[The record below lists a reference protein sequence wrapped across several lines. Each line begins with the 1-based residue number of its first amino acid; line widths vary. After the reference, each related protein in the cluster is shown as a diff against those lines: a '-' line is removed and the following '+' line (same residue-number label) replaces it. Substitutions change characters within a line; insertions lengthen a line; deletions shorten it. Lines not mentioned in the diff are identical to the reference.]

1 MHFHSFLLP
10 CPPIRAAKTS
20 PSNKSVRAGQFYE
33 RIAEYVESDITATA
47 MAIESAGKNAIFVS
61 CDLAGFYGDIIER
74 TRKKFAALTDEV
86 SPDHLILSATHT
98 HTSIKYAKG
107 GFSPAIRALNEFLP
121 PDKQYTPLVK
131 DDNDVISSEEALEW
145 LSDRIALAAKQAW
158 DNREEAMYANAF
170 GRAVVGFCRRVS
182 YNDGS
187 AQMWGDT
194 NTANF
199 TSMEG
204 SNDSGIELLYMF
216 DKQKNLTG
224 IVANIACPSQVLEHR
239 SFISSDYWGK
249 VKENLRKA
257 FGKHIY
263 LLALGG
269 AGGDQ
274 CPRDLVRRVNPETPI
289 NDPNISRENYIERVA
304 DPSMFDLSGC
314 RLIGKRVANE
324 IIALYDEI
332 TDIKADA
339 PFEHKVMTLPLP
351 LRKATIAEYNEAMR
365 EIHYYIDKN
374 KDKAEFNYKDTAAL
388 HVHLGTVL
396 RYRNQQNQEIYP
408 TAVHIVRFGDV
419 AFATN
424 PFELFLDYGN
434 YMKARSY
441 AKQTFIVQLCCGGG
455 GYLPTE
461 KAEKGGHYSAYISS
475 GNVGHQ
481 GGDMLARI
489 SVDTINKLFN

>member
-1 MHFHSFLLP
+1 MGKFSIGWSEISLVPPQEKKVLL
-10 CPPIRAAKTS
+10 
-20 PSNKSVRAGQFYE
+20 AGQFYE

-47 MAIESAGKNAIFVS
+47 MAVESEGKNAIFVS
-61 CDLAGFYGDIIER
+61 CDLAGFYQDILKRIR
-74 TRKKFAALTDEV
+74 DKFAALTDEV
-86 SPDHLILSATHT
+86 SPENLILSVTHT
-98 HTSIKYAKG
+98 HTSIKYTQDG
-107 GFSPAIRALNEFLP
+107 ISPAIRALNEFLP
-121 PDKQYTPLVK
+121 AEKQYTPLVK
-131 DDNDVISSEEALEW
+131 TDDSVIDSEEALEM
-145 LSDRIALAAKQAW
+145 LSDRIALVAKQAW
-158 DNREEAMYANAF
+158 DNRKPAMYANAF
-170 GRAVVGFCRRVS
+170 GRAVVGFCRRVA
-182 YNDGS
+182 YDDGS

-194 NTANF
+194 NSANF
-199 TSMEG
+199 TAMEG
-204 SNDSGIELLYMF
+204 GNDSGIELLYMF
-216 DKQKNLTG
+216 DTQKNLTG

-249 VKENLRKA
+249 VKEYIRRE
-257 FGKHIY
+257 FGEHIY

-274 CPRDLVRRVNPETPI
+274 CPRDLVRWVNPETPI
-289 NDPNISRENYIERVA
+289 KDPNITRENYIERVA

-332 TDIKADA
+332 TDIKEDA

-351 LRKATIAEYNEAMR
+351 LRKATKAEYETAMR
-365 EIHYYIDKN
+365 EIAYYIDKN

-396 RYRNQQNQEIYP
+396 RYRKQQNQELYP
-408 TAVHIVRFGDV
+408 TEVHIVRFGDV

-441 AKQTFIVQLCCGGG
+441 AKQTFIIQLCCGRG

-461 KAEKGGHYSAYISS
+461 KAEKAGHYSAYISS
-475 GNVGHQ
+475 GNVGHE
-481 GGDMLARI
+481 GGNMLARI
-489 SVDTINKLFN
+489 SVEEINKLFCNGV